1 VAIGT
6 YLALAIRRN
15 RASVGFGFSFLGRI
29 MKKNQ
34 NNVRGSILVVK
45 FGGSSL
51 ANGEKISNAVKA
63 IVKELGKGLRIAVVV
78 SAMGKTTDFLLEAI
92 KEAVNCEKMMC
103 STDIDDVLA
112 MGERTSARIFLAA
125 LKANGVKCRYFDPS
139 DPDWPIIT
147 NDVPMNADPVLE
159 ICKERICK
167 HVLPLLNEG
176 IVVVAPGFVGKTLD
190 GKITTMGR
198 GGSDITAFVL
208 ARALRAKQVI
218 LVTDVDG
225 IMTADPK
232 LVKSARKI
240 PQIDVNSLIGLAGPS
255 QKFLQKKALKYK
267 EDWMDVKII
276 NHAHCDLNVE
286 GTVIKGSLTRN
297 VASVDPPEAI
307 ASITIVGKG
316 LSQSPEI
323 LHQVIQKLKSAEVQL
338 LGFSANYDSLIM
350 YVPES
355 ALDKILEPLHSVV
368 QDNPEALAMTVRKNL
383 SLIKVKRAGLE
394 ETPGVLGGLA
404 KSLSLDG
411 VNIYGLFTVASGIH
425 VFVDKARV
433 EEALMVVRKALEE
446 IMEAC

>member
-1 VAIGT
+1 LV
-6 YLALAIRRN
+6 
-15 RASVGFGFSFLGRI
+15 SVSPFWGLI
-29 MKKNQ
+29 VEENQ
-34 NNVRGSILVVK
+34 NNVCGSILVVK

-51 ANGEKISNAVKA
+51 ENGEKISNAVRA
-63 IVKELGKGLRIAVVV
+63 IVKELGKGSKIAVVV
-78 SAMGKTTDFLLEAI
+78 SAMGKTTDFLLKAVE
-92 KEAVNCEKMMC
+92 EAVNRDKIVC
-103 STDIDDVLA
+103 SADVDDVLA
-112 MGERTSARIFLAA
+112 MGERTSARIFSAA
-125 LKANGVKCRYFDPS
+125 LKASGVKCRYFDPA
-139 DPDWPIIT
+139 DADWPMIT
-147 NDVPMNADPVLE
+147 SDVPMNADPILE
-159 ICKERICK
+159 ICEERICK
-167 HVLPLLNEG
+167 HVLPLLDEG
-176 IVVVAPGFVGKTLD
+176 LVVVIPGFVGKTLD

-208 ARALRAKQVI
+208 ARALKAKQVI

-240 PQIDVNSLIGLAGPS
+240 PQIDVNSLIGLTGSS
-255 QKFLQKKALKYK
+255 QKFLQKKALRYK
-267 EDWMDVKII
+267 EDWVDVKII
-276 NHAHCDLNVE
+276 NHACCDLNVE

-297 VASVDPPEAI
+297 VASVDFPEAI

-323 LHQVIQKLKSAEVQL
+323 LHQVIQKLKSTKVQL

-368 QDNPEALAMTVRKNL
+368 HDNPEAVAMAVRKNL
-383 SLIKVKRAGLE
+383 SLIKVKMAGLE
-394 ETPGVLGGLA
+394 ETPGVLGSLA
-404 KSLSLDG
+404 KSLSMEG
-411 VNIYGLFTVASGIH
+411 MNIYGLFTVASGIH
-425 VFVDKARV
+425 VFVDRAHV